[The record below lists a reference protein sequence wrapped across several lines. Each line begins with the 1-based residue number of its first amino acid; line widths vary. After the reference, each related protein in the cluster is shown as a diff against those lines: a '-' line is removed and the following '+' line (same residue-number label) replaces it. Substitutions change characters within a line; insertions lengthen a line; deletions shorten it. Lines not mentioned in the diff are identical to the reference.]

1 MVTYVKCQQALDR
14 FETDLPRLNAV
25 RGRISYSWPLPQLD
39 ENGLREVIEGPAR
52 LVDLDVSEIKEVMV

>member
-1 MVTYVKCQQALDR
+1 MKCQQALDR

-39 ENGLREVIEGPAR
+39 ENGLREVIKGPAR